1 MPPPA
6 ARKAARGQRSLA
18 EALTD
23 PKCYGH
29 EVDEIRLVE
38 THISWVLLTGR
49 YAYKLKKPLKLPFLD
64 FSTRARR
71 RHFCEEELRLNR
83 RLAPELYLAVV
94 PIGGSP
100 KAPRVGR
107 KPAIEYAI
115 KMRQFDTRAELDE
128 VLARGELPR
137 AALEEFA
144 AGLARFHGA
153 LPPAKVSRAA
163 ATIRVSALDNFAT
176 LERHVRG
183 KAGRDLH
190 ALRTW
195 TERESERLTA
205 VFERRAAAGA
215 HRECHGDLHLKNL
228 LYSDGTVVAFDALE
242 FDRRLREIDVVS
254 EVAFLAMD
262 LCAAQ
267 RSDLAFG
274 FLNRYFEAS
283 GDYDGVHVL
292 RFYLVYRALV
302 RAKVDAIKSVQTR
315 RSRRSDT
322 YLPAARR
329 LAAPARPLLLV
340 THGLSGSGKTHVTD
354 ELVARL
360 PALRVRSD
368 LERKRLHGVAALA
381 RTGSAVGQG
390 LYGAAA
396 SRRTYAVL
404 AATADRLLRHGFNA
418 IVDAA
423 FLRRA
428 ERLAFRQVAAANGAR
443 FAILHCTAPEAEL
456 ERRIAQRAAGGRDAS
471 EATFAVLLEQLRD
484 HEPLDRAERRAA
496 VRVATQRRIRYPNL
510 LARLAK
516 I

>member
-1 MPPPA
+1 VPRPA
-6 ARKAARGQRSLA
+6 TRNAARGRRSLA
-18 EALTD
+18 EALKD
-23 PKCYGH
+23 PRCYGH
-29 EVDEIRLVE
+29 EVDDIRLVE

-71 RHFCEEELRLNR
+71 RHFCAEELRLNR

-94 PIGGSP
+94 PIGGSSA
-100 KAPRVGR
+100 APRVGG

-128 VLARGELPR
+128 VLARDGLPR
-137 AALEEFA
+137 KALEEFA
-144 AGLARFHGA
+144 VRLARFHGA
-153 LPPAKVSRAA
+153 LPPVKVHHAA
-163 ATIRVSALDNFAT
+163 ATIRASALDNFAM
-176 LERHVRG
+176 LERYARG
-183 KAGRDLH
+183 TARHDLR
-190 ALRTW
+190 ALRAW
-195 TERESERLTA
+195 TERESLRLA
-205 VFERRAAAGA
+205 VVFERRAAEGA

-228 LYSDGTVVAFDALE
+228 LYSDGAIVAFDALE

-262 LCAAQ
+262 LCAA
-267 RSDLAFG
+267 RRGDLAYA
-274 FLNRYFEAS
+274 FLNRYLEAS
-283 GDYDGVHVL
+283 GDYDGIQVL
-292 RFYLVYRALV
+292 RFYVVYRALV
-302 RAKVDAIKSVQTR
+302 RAKVDAIKSAQTHA
-315 RSRRSDT
+315 SRCNDT
-322 YLPAARR
+322 YPRTA
-329 LAAPARPLLLV
+329 LALSAPERPLLLV

-368 LERKRLHGVAALA
+368 LERKRLHGLAALA
-381 RTGSAVGQG
+381 RTGSAIGQG

-396 SRRTYAVL
+396 SRRTYAAL
-404 AATADRLLRHGFNA
+404 AATADRLLGQGFNA

-443 FAILHCTAPEAEL
+443 FAILDCAAPEAEL

-471 EATFAVLLEQLRD
+471 EATFAVLRQQLRD
-484 HEPLDRAERRAA
+484 REPLDGAERRAT
-496 VRVATQRRIRYPNL
+496 VRVATERRIRYPNL
-510 LARLAK
+510 LARLSR

>member
-18 EALTD
+18 EALTA
-23 PKCYGH
+23 PECYPH
-29 EVDEIRLVE
+29 DVDEIRLVE
-38 THISWVLLTGR
+38 THISSVLLTGR

-71 RHFCEEELRLNR
+71 RHFCAEELRLNR

-107 KPAIEYAI
+107 KPAIEYAV

-128 VLARGELPR
+128 VLARGELTR
-137 AALEEFA
+137 TALEDFA
-144 AGLARFHGA
+144 TRLAKFHGA
-153 LPPAKVSRAA
+153 LPRVKARHAA
-163 ATIRVSALDNFAT
+163 AAIRATALDNFAT

-183 KAGRDLH
+183 AARRDLR
-190 ALRTW
+190 ALRAW
-195 TERESERLTA
+195 TERESLRLAA
-205 VFERRAAAGA
+205 VFERRAASGA

-228 LYSDGTVVAFDALE
+228 LYRDGGIVAFDALE
-242 FDRRLREIDVVS
+242 FDRKLREIDVVS
-254 EVAFLAMD
+254 EVAFLTMD
-262 LCAAQ
+262 LCTAQ
-267 RSDLAFG
+267 RADLAFA

-283 GDYDGVHVL
+283 GDYEGIEVL

-302 RAKVDAIKSVQTR
+302 RAKVGAIQSAQRRRAQRNDA
-315 RSRRSDT
+315 
-322 YLPAARR
+322 YLRTA
-329 LAAPARPLLLV
+329 LAFSAPARPLLLV
-340 THGLSGSGKTHVTD
+340 THGLSGSGKTHVTN

-368 LERKRLHGVAALA
+368 LERKRLHGLAALA
-381 RTGSAVGQG
+381 RTGSAVGKG
-390 LYGAAA
+390 LYGAGA
-396 SRRTYAVL
+396 SGRTYAAL

-418 IVDAA
+418 VVDAA

-428 ERLAFRQVAAANGAR
+428 ERLAFRQVAAGNGAR
-443 FAILHCTAPEAEL
+443 FAILHCAAPESEL
-456 ERRIAQRAAGGRDAS
+456 ERRIARRTAEGRDAS
-471 EATFAVLLEQLRD
+471 EATFAVLRQQLRD
-484 HEPLDRAERRAA
+484 REPLDGAERRAT

-510 LARLAK
+510 LARLAR

>member
-1 MPPPA
+1 VPRTPA
-6 ARKAARGQRSLA
+6 SNAADDLRSLV
-18 EALTD
+18 EALKA
-23 PKCYGH
+23 PKCYPHDVG
-29 EVDEIRLVE
+29 EVRLVE

-71 RHFCEEELRLNR
+71 HHFCTEELRLNR
-83 RLAPELYLAVV
+83 RLAPKLYLAVV
-94 PIGGSP
+94 PIGGSLA
-100 KAPRVGR
+100 APRVGR

-137 AALEEFA
+137 TALEEFA
-144 AGLARFHGA
+144 TNLARFHGA
-153 LPPAKVSRAA
+153 LQPVRVSHAA
-163 ATIRVSALDNFAT
+163 AAIRASALDNFAT
-176 LERHVRG
+176 LEGYARG
-183 KAGRDLH
+183 TARRDLH
-190 ALRTW
+190 ALRAW
-195 TERESERLTA
+195 TERESSRLAA
-205 VFERRAAAGA
+205 VFERRAASGA

-228 LYSDGTVVAFDALE
+228 LYRHGAVVAFDALE
-242 FDRRLREIDVVS
+242 FDRKLREIDVVS

-262 LCAAQ
+262 LYAS
-267 RSDLAFG
+267 RRMDLAYA

-283 GDYDGVHVL
+283 GDYDGLHVL

-302 RAKVDAIKSVQTR
+302 RAKVDAIQSAQAH
-315 RSRRSDT
+315 RSRRNDT
-322 YLPAARR
+322 YLRTA
-329 LAAPARPLLLV
+329 LAFSVPPRPLLLV

-368 LERKRLHGVAALA
+368 LERKRLHGLAALA

-396 SRRTYAVL
+396 SRRTYAAL
-404 AATADRLLRHGFNA
+404 AATADRLLRQGFNA
-418 IVDAA
+418 VVDAA

-443 FAILHCTAPEAEL
+443 FAILHCAAPEAEL
-456 ERRIAQRAAGGRDAS
+456 ERRIARRAAKGRDAS
-471 EATFAVLLEQLRD
+471 EATFAVLRQQLRD
-484 HEPLDRAERRAA
+484 REPLERAERRAT
-496 VRVATQRRIRYPNL
+496 VRVATQRRIRYGNL
-510 LARLAK
+510 LSRLAK

>member
-1 MPPPA
+1 MPRPA
-6 ARKAARGQRSLA
+6 ATNAARRQQLLA
-18 EALTD
+18 EALTN

-29 EVDEIRLVE
+29 DVDKIRLVE
-38 THISWVLLTGR
+38 THISFVLLTGP

-71 RHFCEEELRLNR
+71 RHFCLEELRLNR
-83 RLAPELYLAVV
+83 RLARELYLGVV
-94 PIGGSP
+94 PIGGSSA
-100 KAPRVGR
+100 APRVGR

-137 AALEEFA
+137 AALEQFA
-144 AGLARFHGA
+144 TDLARFHTA
-153 LPPAKVSRAA
+153 LPPVKVSHAA
-163 ATIRVSALDNFAT
+163 AAIRASALDNFAT
-176 LERHVRG
+176 LERYVRG
-183 KAGRDLH
+183 TAQHDLRV
-190 ALRTW
+190 LRSW
-195 TERESERLTA
+195 TERESARLAA
-205 VFERRAAAGA
+205 VFERRAAGGA

-228 LYSDGTVVAFDALE
+228 LYRDGAVVAFDALE

-262 LCAAQ
+262 LCAA
-267 RSDLAFG
+267 RRADLAFS

-283 GDYDGVHVL
+283 GDYDGIEVL

-302 RAKVDAIKSVQTR
+302 RAKVDAIKSAQTR
-315 RSRRSDT
+315 RSRRNDT
-322 YLPAARR
+322 YLRAAVA
-329 LAAPARPLLLV
+329 LSAPARPLLLV
-340 THGLSGSGKTHVTD
+340 THGLSGSGKTHVTN

-368 LERKRLHGVAALA
+368 LERKRLHGLAALA
-381 RTGSAVGQG
+381 RTASAVGQG

-396 SRRTYAVL
+396 SRRTYAAL
-404 AATADRLLRHGFNA
+404 AVTADRLLRHGFNA
-418 IVDAA
+418 VVDAA

-443 FAILHCTAPEAEL
+443 FAILHCAAPEAEL
-456 ERRIAQRAAGGRDAS
+456 KVRIAQRSAEGRDAS

-484 HEPLDRAERRAA
+484 REPLDRAERRAT
-496 VRVATQRRIRYPNL
+496 VRVATQRRIRYENL